1 MSVRRNDRFAE
12 RGVKGLGSKC
22 MFSEPRKQPS
32 LRSGASGCWHIN
44 VKEAIMENTQKPQTS
59 ASSRKHKGGRPHI
72 PEEQKRTVC
81 KKAYFTPEEA
91 NCVELAADE
100 NRMSDSEYINQMT
113 MNGYIKAPIPP
124 DFARDFRAVA
134 NMAGNLNQ
142 LAHQANKA
150 GYNNVAKDLLVER
163 SRIHH
168 VLDQIYSW
176 I

>member
-1 MSVRRNDRFAE
+1 MD
-12 RGVKGLGSKC
+12 
-22 MFSEPRKQPS
+22 
-32 LRSGASGCWHIN
+32 
-44 VKEAIMENTQKPQTS
+44 NTQESQLPN
-59 ASSRKHKGGRPHI
+59 SSRKHKGGRP
-72 PEEQKRTVC
+72 PLAEEQKRTVC
-81 KKAYFTPEEA
+81 KKVYFTPEDA

-124 DFARDFRAVA
+124 DFARDFRAAA

-150 GYNNVAKDLLVER
+150 GYGSVAKDLLAER
-163 SRIHH
+163 SRIND
-168 VLDQIYSW
+168 VLDLIYSW